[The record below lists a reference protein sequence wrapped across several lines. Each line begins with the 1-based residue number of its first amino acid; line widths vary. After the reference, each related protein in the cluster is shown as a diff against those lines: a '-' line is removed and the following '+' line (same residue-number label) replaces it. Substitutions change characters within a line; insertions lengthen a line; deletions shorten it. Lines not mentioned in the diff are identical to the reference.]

1 MLVAPLPSNED
12 ERLDALRRLGILDT
26 APEERFDRLV
36 RLASAALGVPIALV
50 SLVDQHRQWF
60 KASTGLDATETPREV
75 AFCAHAINDPE
86 HTFVVNDAP
95 ADPRFA
101 DNPLVTGEPD
111 VCFYAGRV
119 ITDPDGYALGTLCV
133 IDHHPR
139 DFDEHADRMLSDVAH
154 LVEQELAGAERD
166 QLVRELAR
174 SEGSKS
180 ALLDTLSDGLAVQ
193 DQDGRV
199 VEWNRAASD
208 LLGLTVDELSGREP
222 GTGRWRTVHVD
233 GSPWPS
239 HELPAIVSLRTGEPV
254 CEQTMGVRRPDSSL
268 VWVNVDARPVLDD
281 DGTVVRVVTR
291 FAEVGATFDNE
302 RASAT
307 MALRLRQ
314 AIESSGIG
322 TAILDTSGAALF
334 VNDAF
339 TEIVGMGHAEVLG
352 RPTSVWTHPDESGF
366 SPDDLDELASSD
378 SARVAT
384 EIRVLDRDGEQR
396 WARAHLTRQADA
408 ATADRFI
415 LQLED
420 VTDRRRLEQALRD
433 SEQLANASLDALE
446 QGVVQFD
453 ETGLIHRL
461 NPAANRILGY
471 EADELTE
478 EFRAGRW
485 ETYDEHGVVMPRDE
499 RPLRRAMDTGLPVR
513 GEIVG
518 WRHRSGRLILLR
530 LSCNPLPREPG
541 QPARFVVGFTDVTE
555 QRRAERLVD
564 ATFALAPVGLAVVEN
579 GDTVVR
585 ANPTFATHT
594 GGVAGQPAGGH
605 LDALF
610 EAARRVDTEADTEAD
625 ALGELL
631 IVGDGGPDRWI
642 ATRCS
647 EIGDPERPLSII
659 GTFDVTARKQMELE
673 LQRFEHLFRNSN
685 DMITVI
691 DESGQTLFASPSNER
706 ILGYADGAQAEGGIL
721 GLIHPDDL
729 PIAAD
734 AFAAVMREEDGSE
747 QPVTVRVR
755 TSDGDWRYA
764 ESIGINLLHEPSV
777 RGIVLTSR
785 DVTERQQLSDELAH
799 RATHDAL
806 TDLPNRAAAEE
817 RLAAVLQRARQ
828 QRTVAGVCYL
838 DLDGFKVVND
848 TLGHAAGDDLLVE
861 VARRLRSS
869 VRGAD
874 LPARFGGDEFVV
886 VLDRIGTTERAL
898 EVADRLLKSLTWPTL
913 RAGGVTVGVSIGVAI
928 SQPDDSTDS
937 LLSRA
942 DVALYRAKSG
952 ASPIEL
958 YEGLDVPTIT

>member
-1 MLVAPLPSNED
+1 MLVAPLPWNEG
-12 ERLDALRRLGILDT
+12 ERLAALQRMEILDT
-26 APEERFDRLV
+26 GPEERFDRLV
-36 RLASAALGVPIALV
+36 RIASAALGVPIALV
-50 SLVDQHRQWF
+50 SLVDEHRQWF
-60 KASTGLDATETPREV
+60 KASTGLAATETPREV
-75 AFCAHAINDPE
+75 AFCAHAINEPE
-86 HTFVVNDAP
+86 DTFVVHDAH

-101 DNPLVTGEPD
+101 DNPLVTGDPE
-111 VCFYAGRV
+111 VGFYAGRV
-119 ITDPDGYALGTLCV
+119 ITDPDGFALGTLCV
-133 IDHHPR
+133 IDHRPR
-139 DFDEHADRMLSDVAH
+139 DFDDHDDRVLSDLAH

-174 SEGSKS
+174 SERSKS
-180 ALLDTLSDGLAVQ
+180 ALIDTLADGLAVQ
-193 DQDGRV
+193 DHDGRI
-199 VEWNRAASD
+199 VEWNRAAAD
-208 LLGLTVDELSGREP
+208 LLGLTVDEISGRVP
-222 GTGRWRTVHVD
+222 SNRRWRTVHVD
-233 GSPWPS
+233 GSPWPRAE
-239 HELPAIVSLRTGEPV
+239 HPAMVSLRTGEPV
-254 CEQTMGVRRPDSSL
+254 SGQTMGVRRPDSSL
-268 VWVNVDARPVLDD
+268 VWLNVDARPVLDD

-291 FAEVGATFDNE
+291 FAEVGAEFDRE

-314 AIESSGIG
+314 AIESSGVG
-322 TAILDTSGAALF
+322 TAILDASGAALF

-339 TEIVGMGHAEVLG
+339 VEIVGMPHAEVLG
-352 RPTSVWTHPDESGF
+352 RPTSVWIHPDDSGLG
-366 SPDDLDELASSD
+366 SHDLDELAASD
-378 SARVAT
+378 AGQVAG
-384 EIRVLDRDGEQR
+384 EIRVHDRDGAPR
-396 WARAHLTRQADA
+396 WARVHLTRQAD
-408 ATADRFI
+408 TSTDDRFV

-420 VTDRRRLEQALRD
+420 VTDRRRLQQALRD

-453 ETGLIHRL
+453 DTGLIHRL
-461 NPAANRILGY
+461 NPAASHILGY
-471 EADELTE
+471 TADELTE
-478 EFRAGRW
+478 EFRSGRW
-485 ETYDEHGVVMPRDE
+485 ETYDERGVVMPQAD
-499 RPLRRAMDTGLPVR
+499 RPLRRAMDRGVPVH
-513 GEIVG
+513 GEILG

-530 LSCNPLPREPG
+530 LSCNPLPPEPG

-564 ATFALAPVGLAVVEN
+564 ATFAMAPVGLALVED
-579 GDTVVR
+579 GETVVR
-585 ANPTFATHT
+585 SNPTFAAHT
-594 GGVAGQPAGGH
+594 GGEATDPAGGN

-610 EAARRVDTEADTEAD
+610 GAARHVDVDADSD
-625 ALGELL
+625 AFGELL
-631 IVGDGGPDRWI
+631 IVGEDGPGRWI
-642 ATRCS
+642 ATRCAD
-647 EIGDPERPLSII
+647 IGDPERPLSII

-673 LQRFEHLFRNSN
+673 LQRYEHLFRNSN
-685 DMITVI
+685 DMITVV

-706 ILGYADGAQAEGGIL
+706 ILGYPDGAQAEGGVL

-734 AFAAVMREEDGSE
+734 AFAAVVNDDEGSD

-764 ESIGINLLHEPSV
+764 ESIGINLLDEPSV

-799 RATHDAL
+799 RATHDSL

-828 QRTVAGVCYL
+828 QHTVAGVCSL

-848 TLGHAAGDDLLVE
+848 TLGHAAGDEILVE
-861 VARRLRSS
+861 VARRLRRS

-886 VLDRIGTTERAL
+886 VLDQIGTTERAL
-898 EVADRLLKSLTWPTL
+898 EVAGRVLRSLTWPTL
-913 RAGGVTVGVSIGVAI
+913 RAGGVTVGVSIGVAV

-958 YEGLDVPTIT
+958 YEGLELPTIT